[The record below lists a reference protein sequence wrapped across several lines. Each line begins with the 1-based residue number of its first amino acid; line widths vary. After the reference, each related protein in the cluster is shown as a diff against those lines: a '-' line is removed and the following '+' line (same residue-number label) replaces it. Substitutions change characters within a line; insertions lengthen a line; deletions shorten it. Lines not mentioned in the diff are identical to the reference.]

1 MRQQTLAQAPAAIA
15 HPDARYHPP
24 RMSAPIRQPTSRGPT
39 HRRRLRRSRAIFG
52 AVVAGAIAAIVAW
65 QLWSSSASTSSNG
78 QRSTAPS
85 DNRSSGSLTG
95 KNPIKHIIFI
105 VDENRSFDNFFGEY
119 PGADGTTTG
128 KIWVNGQTKTIPL
141 KPGIDVAP
149 HDIEHGFVAGLL
161 SIDGGRMDGFNRIL
175 YGNDLTGYTEFS
187 RSQLPNY
194 YKYADRFVLAD
205 HFFTSAF
212 GPTNPEHLYTVAA
225 DGYGLVDN
233 FSAGGTGSTSGF
245 YCDSPD
251 MSVEAFRR
259 NISSAG
265 QQQIMTWEDQ
275 LGSHY
280 PLYIYRIAA
289 FWQKQ
294 RNCFDMP
301 TLPDEL
307 TRAGITWKYYA
318 DTENI
323 YNALEE
329 IKHVRF
335 GPEWKNVQ
343 SPDQLI
349 KDLQSHHLPQVSW
362 VNPPVSYDEHPGSG
376 VSVCAGENWTVQ
388 HVNAVMHSPYWKDTA
403 IVQVWDDFGGFYDH
417 IPPPHLDYMGLGPRA
432 PALIISP
439 WTRRGTNPDGG
450 YIDHTTYEFGSVL
463 AFIEKT
469 FGLKPLTVRDA
480 KADPLSGAFDF
491 THGPDLKPLILPYR
505 TDCPYG
511 NDLSRQ

>member
-1 MRQQTLAQAPAAIA
+1 
-15 HPDARYHPP
+15 
-24 RMSAPIRQPTSRGPT
+24 MSAPIRQPTSRGPT

-128 KIWVNGQTKTIPL
+128 KIWVNGQTMTIPL

-161 SIDGGRMDGFNRIL
+161 SIDGGKMDGFNRVL

-259 NISSAG
+259 NISSSG

-280 PLYIYRIAA
+280 PLYIYKIAA

>member
-1 MRQQTLAQAPAAIA
+1 
-15 HPDARYHPP
+15 
-24 RMSAPIRQPTSRGPT
+24 MSGPIFRQPTSRGPT
-39 HRRRLRRSRAIFG
+39 HRRRLRRRRAIFG
-52 AVVAGAIAAIVAW
+52 AVVAAAIAAIVAW
-65 QLWSSSASTSSNG
+65 QLWPSSASTSSNG
-78 QRSTAPS
+78 QRSSAPS
-85 DNRSSGSLTG
+85 GSRSSGSLTG
-95 KNPIKHIIFI
+95 KNPIKHVIFI
-105 VDENRSFDNFFGEY
+105 VDENRSFDNFFGKY

-128 KIWVNGQTKTIPL
+128 QIWVDGQTKTIPL

-161 SIDGGRMDGFNRIL
+161 SIDGGKMDGFNRIL

-212 GPTNPEHLYTVAA
+212 GPTNPEHVYTVAA

-251 MSVEAFRR
+251 MSVEAFQRK
-259 NISSAG
+259 ISSTD
-265 QQQIMTWEDQ
+265 QQQIMAWEDQ
-275 LGSHY
+275 LGGHY
-280 PLYIYRIAA
+280 PSYIYKIAA
-289 FWQKQ
+289 FWHKQ
-294 RNCFDMP
+294 RNCFNLP

-307 TRAGITWKYYA
+307 TKAGITWKYYA
-318 DTENI
+318 DTQNI

-329 IKHVRF
+329 VKHIRF

-349 KDLQSHHLPQVSW
+349 KDLGSHHLPQVSW
-362 VNPPVSYDEHPGSG
+362 VNPPVSYNEHPGSG

-388 HVNAVMHSPYWKDTA
+388 QVNAVMHSPYWKDTA

-417 IPPPHLDYMGLGPRA
+417 VPPPHLDYMGLGPRA

-439 WTRRGTNPDGG
+439 WARRGTNPDGG
-450 YIDHTTYEFGSVL
+450 SIDHTTYEFGSVL

-469 FGLKPLTVRDA
+469 FGVKPLTARDA

-491 THGPDLKPLILPYR
+491 THAPDLKPLILPYR

-511 NDLSRQ
+511 NDLTRQ

>member
-1 MRQQTLAQAPAAIA
+1 MGTTSLGTRSSADRSYPTTTSMPTDSCWQITSSRRRSDRRTPSTSTRLPRMGTVSSTISRPAAQARP
-15 HPDARYHPP
+15 
-24 RMSAPIRQPTSRGPT
+24 
-39 HRRRLRRSRAIFG
+39 
-52 AVVAGAIAAIVAW
+52 
-65 QLWSSSASTSSNG
+65 
-78 QRSTAPS
+78 
-85 DNRSSGSLTG
+85 
-95 KNPIKHIIFI
+95 
-105 VDENRSFDNFFGEY
+105 
-119 PGADGTTTG
+119 
-128 KIWVNGQTKTIPL
+128 
-141 KPGIDVAP
+141 
-149 HDIEHGFVAGLL
+149 
-161 SIDGGRMDGFNRIL
+161 
-175 YGNDLTGYTEFS
+175 
-187 RSQLPNY
+187 
-194 YKYADRFVLAD
+194 
-205 HFFTSAF
+205 
-212 GPTNPEHLYTVAA
+212 
-225 DGYGLVDN
+225 
-233 FSAGGTGSTSGF
+233 GF

-259 NISSAG
+259 NISSSG

-349 KDLQSHHLPQVSW
+349 KDLRSHHLPHVSW

-388 HVNAVMHSPYWKDTA
+388 H
-403 IVQVWDDFGGFYDH
+403 
-417 IPPPHLDYMGLGPRA
+417 
-432 PALIISP
+432 
-439 WTRRGTNPDGG
+439 
-450 YIDHTTYEFGSVL
+450 
-463 AFIEKT
+463 
-469 FGLKPLTVRDA
+469 
-480 KADPLSGAFDF
+480 
-491 THGPDLKPLILPYR
+491 
-505 TDCPYG
+505 
-511 NDLSRQ
+511 

>member
-1 MRQQTLAQAPAAIA
+1 
-15 HPDARYHPP
+15 
-24 RMSAPIRQPTSRGPT
+24 MSAPIRQPTSRGPT

-85 DNRSSGSLTG
+85 DNRSSSSLTG

-149 HDIEHGFVAGLL
+149 HDIEHGLVAGLL
-161 SIDGGRMDGFNRIL
+161 SIDGGKMDGFNRVL

-259 NISSAG
+259 NISSSG

-491 THGPDLKPLILPYR
+491 THEPDLKPLILPYR

>member
-1 MRQQTLAQAPAAIA
+1 
-15 HPDARYHPP
+15 
-24 RMSAPIRQPTSRGPT
+24 MSAPIFRPPSSPGPT
-39 HRRRLRRSRAIFG
+39 HRRRLRRRRAIFG
-52 AVVAGAIAAIVAW
+52 AVLSGAIVAIVAW
-65 QLWSSSASTSSNG
+65 QLLPSASTSSKG

-85 DNRSSGSLTG
+85 DNGSSGSLRG
-95 KNPIKHIIFI
+95 KDPIKHIIFI
-105 VDENRSFDNFFGEY
+105 VDENRSFDNFFGKY

-128 KIWVNGQTKTIPL
+128 QIWVNGQTKTIPL

-161 SIDGGRMDGFNRIL
+161 SIDGGKMDGFNRVL

-194 YKYADRFVLAD
+194 YRYADRFVLAD

-212 GPTNPEHLYTVAA
+212 GPTNPEHVYTVAA

-251 MSVEAFRR
+251 MSVEAFQR
-259 NISSAG
+259 NISSADK
-265 QQQIMTWEDQ
+265 QQIMAWEDQ
-275 LGSHY
+275 LGGHY
-280 PLYIYRIAA
+280 PSYIYKIAA
-289 FWQKQ
+289 FWHKQ
-294 RNCFDMP
+294 RNCFDLP

-318 DTENI
+318 DTQNI

-329 IKHVRF
+329 VKHIRF

-349 KDLQSHHLPQVSW
+349 KDLRSHHLPQVSW
-362 VNPPVSYDEHPGSG
+362 VNPPVSYNEHPGSG

-388 HVNAVMHSPYWKDTA
+388 QVNAVMHSPYWKDTA

-417 IPPPHLDYMGLGPRA
+417 VPPPHLDYMGLGPRA

-491 THGPDLKPLILPYR
+491 THAPDLKPLILPYR

-511 NDLSRQ
+511 NDLPRQ

>member
-1 MRQQTLAQAPAAIA
+1 
-15 HPDARYHPP
+15 
-24 RMSAPIRQPTSRGPT
+24 MSAPIRQPTSRGPT

-85 DNRSSGSLTG
+85 DNRSSSSLTG

-149 HDIEHGFVAGLL
+149 HDIEHGLVAGLL
-161 SIDGGRMDGFNRIL
+161 SIDGGKMDGFNRVL

-259 NISSAG
+259 NISSSG

-280 PLYIYRIAA
+280 PLYIYKIAA

-450 YIDHTTYEFGSVL
+450 YIDHTAYEFGSVL